1 MGAPLDKRCCSHP
14 TVRMRYQRHYVALIY
29 QKRKGV
35 I

>member
-14 TVRMRYQRHYVALIY
+14 TVRLRNQRYYISLIY
-29 QKRKGV
+29 QIRKGV